1 MTRDSDKNA
10 LITGKIEVD
19 CLKLYLSTFE
29 SGMKDA
35 ADGRLWRKL
44 TFTKQGKLVAA
55 KQKVGKNTIAEY
67 GKDIAKYLQLPEPE
81 KYTGHFIRRT
91 VTTLAAESGLTV
103 QLIKCLTVH
112 KSDAVVQGY
121 IDNSTAM
128 KMTGSRSI

>member
-35 ADGRLWRKL
+35 ADGRLWCKL

-91 VTTLAAESGLTV
+91 VTTLAAESGLT
-103 QLIKCLTVH
+103 
-112 KSDAVVQGY
+112 G
-121 IDNSTAM
+121 
-128 KMTGSRSI
+128 

>member
-1 MTRDSDKNA
+1 LTRDSDKNA

-44 TFTKQGKLVAA
+44 TFTKQGKLVAT

-91 VTTLAAESGLTV
+91 VTTLAAESGLT
-103 QLIKCLTVH
+103 
-112 KSDAVVQGY
+112 G
-121 IDNSTAM
+121 
-128 KMTGSRSI
+128 